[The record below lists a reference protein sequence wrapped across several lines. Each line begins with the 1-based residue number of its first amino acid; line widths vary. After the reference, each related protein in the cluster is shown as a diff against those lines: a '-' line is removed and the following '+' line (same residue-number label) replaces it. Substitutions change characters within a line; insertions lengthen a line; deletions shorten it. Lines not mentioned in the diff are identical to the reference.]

1 MYRRGV
7 ALLLVGAV
15 LAAGGYAWLSPRATP
30 SAKKAGPPAPEVG
43 TLTITPQTIALPLIY
58 AGRVAGF
65 RDVEI
70 RSQVGGIVL
79 KREYAEGAR
88 VSREEV
94 LFRIDP
100 RPYQVALDR
109 AQAQLAQAQA
119 SFVQAQQNFGRIDE
133 LARRQVTTQKQLDDA
148 RGTRDQA
155 DAAVKLAQAEVNSA
169 TLNLGYTTVRAP
181 VAGMTTLRSPPEGTL
196 VLAQQTLL
204 TTITQLDPAYV
215 NFAIT
220 DDDYKSLRDLNRS
233 RSTPI
238 KPEDITVELRYGD
251 GSKYVREGKLDVTAS
266 SIDAQTGTV
275 QIRAIFP
282 NPDGVILPGQF
293 VRVLLRGVTLPDA
306 ILIPKLAVLQGPR
319 GPFVYVVASNGTAE
333 ARPVRLGRELDN
345 NAVVEDGLQGSEQL
359 IVDGVM
365 RVRPGAPVKAV
376 AMSDKARA
384 DKGAAK

>member
-1 MYRRGV
+1 MIARWTGRMVAIAAVAAVVGGAALWWSRPMPAPAATAPPPPQVGV
-7 ALLLVGAV
+7 VQ
-15 LAAGGYAWLSPRATP
+15 LAAADVP
-30 SAKKAGPPAPEVG
+30 
-43 TLTITPQTIALPLIY
+43 LPLDFS
-58 AGRVAGF
+58 GRVAGF

-79 KREYAEGAR
+79 KREYAEGAGR
-88 VSREEV
+88 REEV

-181 VAGMTTLRSPPEGTL
+181 VAGMTTLRSPPEGHACFGT
-196 VLAQQTLL
+196 A
-204 TTITQLDPAYV
+204 DPADNHYP
-215 NFAIT
+215 ARSGLRELSLT

-251 GSKYVREGKLDVTAS
+251 GSSMY
-266 SIDAQTGTV
+266 
-275 QIRAIFP
+275 
-282 NPDGVILPGQF
+282 
-293 VRVLLRGVTLPDA
+293 
-306 ILIPKLAVLQGPR
+306 
-319 GPFVYVVASNGTAE
+319 
-333 ARPVRLGRELDN
+333 
-345 NAVVEDGLQGSEQL
+345 
-359 IVDGVM
+359 
-365 RVRPGAPVKAV
+365 
-376 AMSDKARA
+376 ARA
-384 DKGAAK
+384 NSM